1 MKKRIRNFRV
11 YAEMECSAFILTP
24 QAVRAPKPLS
34 DLLARY
40 VITPRVPR
48 TQA

>member
-24 QAVRAPKPLS
+24 QAVRALRS
-34 DLLARY
+34 RIVRLAAVRY
-40 VITPRVPR
+40 DPASSQ